1 MRGTMF
7 TVSVNINLLK
17 VFSLI
22 RQNTKRRTLRL
33 YLKWFI
39 LRRLR
44 LLPLIR
50 TAVEYLQIVESAK
63 LTAKREMAFIERISR
78 HQGTYIDVGA
88 HIGDTI
94 YWAQKATMVI
104 AIEPDPRCLNQIIT
118 VARKLKLRNFKLFAR
133 VAGDGEELEFAITA
147 EGVINTGVN
156 RLMDQRRQNITK
168 VVKTK
173 SYRLDE
179 LLNGINLPTP
189 VLIKIDAEGM
199 EPQVLDGA
207 YKIIRDYKPTL
218 LIETHM
224 NTDEC
229 LRKLETYNYIVVE
242 MIKRNN
248 VVTHII
254 AETKIRN
261 DSSTNKYVVC

>member
-1 MRGTMF
+1 MREMF
-7 TVSVNINLLK
+7 SVSVNINPLK

-44 LLPLIR
+44 SLPAFR
-50 TAVEYLQIVESAK
+50 EVAEYLQVVESAK
-63 LTAKREMAFIERISR
+63 LTAKRERIFIERISR
-78 HQGTYIDVGA
+78 HLGTYVDVGA

-94 YWAQKATMVI
+94 YWAQKAAMVI
-104 AIEPDPRCLNQIIT
+104 AIEPDPRCLNQIRT
-118 VARKLKLRNFKLFAR
+118 VARKLKLRNFKVFAK
-133 VAGDGEELEFAITA
+133 VVGDGREVEFAVTA
-147 EGVINTGVN
+147 EGSINTGVN
-156 RLMDQRRQNITK
+156 ELMDLRRQSIIK
-168 VVKTK
+168 IVKTK

-179 LLNGINLPTP
+179 LLDSINFPTP

-207 YKIIRDYKPTL
+207 QRIIRYYKPIL

-224 NTDEC
+224 NVDEC
-229 LRKLETYNYIVVE
+229 LRKLEAYDYIVVK
-242 MIKRNN
+242 MVKRNN
-248 VVTHII
+248 VVTYII
-254 AETKIRN
+254 AEPK
-261 DSSTNKYVVC
+261 SEK